1 MAGSEVRL
9 SGLLAGVIA
18 QVTREQDVRLVG
30 ESIGLGGVVLEGE
43 AVDVAVE
50 ELGPGILFIDGSVVL
65 GLQWL
70 GPRFFYF
77 RVNAAMLIFPESR
90 TQGGFLA
97 RRLIEHL
104 ILNIII
110 MHFTQDPL

>member
-1 MAGSEVRL
+1 MRF
-9 SGLLAGVIA
+9 
-18 QVTREQDVRLVG
+18 VG
-30 ESIGLGGVVLEGE
+30 ESIGLGGVVLGGE
-43 AVDVAVE
+43 AVGVAVE

-77 RVNAAMLIFPESR
+77 RVNAAMLIFPEGR

-110 MHFTQDPL
+110 IIPRKIPLIRLLSPSLQCIFQPSPYH